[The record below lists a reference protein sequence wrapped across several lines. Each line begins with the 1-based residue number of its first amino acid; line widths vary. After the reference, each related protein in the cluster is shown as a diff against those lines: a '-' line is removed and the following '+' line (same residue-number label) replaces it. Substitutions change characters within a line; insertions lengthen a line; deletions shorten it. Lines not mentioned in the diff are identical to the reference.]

1 MSVPELVRYNTY
13 DTVAFHEDGSVPSDS
28 RVVGHTWLKAN
39 KDGSPD
45 RRFADNY
52 QIPIAEYG
60 LRITSGTGL
69 NEEYMVSGASVAL
82 QFAKAWTEFATKI
95 PADTA

>member
-1 MSVPELVRYNTY
+1 MY
-13 DTVAFHEDGSVPSDS
+13 DTVGFHENESVPSDS

-52 QIPIAEYG
+52 QIPIAECG
-60 LRITSGTGL
+60 RLRITSGTGL
-69 NEEYMVSGASVAL
+69 NEEYMVSSASVAVE
-82 QFAKAWTEFATKI
+82 FAKAWTEFATRI
-95 PADTA
+95 PADPA